1 MKLATMRAPG
11 GTVAVRLEDD
21 QIVELDAPD
30 VGALLRD
37 PDWRARAQQDGA
49 RRDRGDVPQ
58 YAPLV
63 LAPEKIICVG
73 LNYRQHITEM
83 GREIP
88 EYPALFAKF
97 SRSLIGAY
105 DDIVLPSES
114 AAVDWEAELGIVI
127 GAPARHVGVEQAAEA
142 IAGYT
147 VVNDVT
153 MRDWQ
158 YRTPEWLQ
166 GKTFEAS
173 TPVGPWL
180 VTPDEAGDPSFALSC
195 LLDGEVV
202 QSANTGD
209 LVFSPA
215 KLVSYVSE
223 FITLMPGDL
232 IATGTP
238 GGVGHARSPQRYLQ
252 AGSLLETSVAG
263 VGRLANRIVDVT
275 WRAT

>member
-1 MKLATMRAPG
+1 
-11 GTVAVRLEDD
+11 VR
-21 QIVELDAPD
+21 
-30 VGALLRD
+30 
-37 PDWRARAQQDGA
+37 
-49 RRDRGDVPQ
+49 
-58 YAPLV
+58 YAPPV

-83 GREIP
+83 GRQIP
-88 EYPALFAKF
+88 QYPALFANF

-105 DDIVLPSES
+105 DDIVLPPES
-114 AAVDWEAELGIVI
+114 ASVDWEAELGIII
-127 GAPARHVGVEQAAEA
+127 GATARHASVDQAAFA

-147 VVNDVT
+147 VVNDIT

-180 VTPDEAGDPSFALSC
+180 VTRDEAGDPTFALSC
-195 LLDGEVV
+195 LLDGEVM
-202 QSANTGD
+202 QSANAGD

-215 KLVSYVSE
+215 ELVSYISG

-238 GGVGHARSPQRYLQ
+238 GGVGHARTPLRYLQ
-252 AGSLLETSVAG
+252 PGSLLGTTVAG
-263 VGRLANRIVDVT
+263 VGRLANRIID
-275 WRAT
+275 AP